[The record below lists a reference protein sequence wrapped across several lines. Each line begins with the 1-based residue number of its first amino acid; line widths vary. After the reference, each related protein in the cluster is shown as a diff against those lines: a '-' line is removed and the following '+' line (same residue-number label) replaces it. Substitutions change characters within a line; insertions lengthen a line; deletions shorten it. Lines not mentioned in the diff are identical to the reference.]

1 MVVLS
6 EQKKILVSLPEV
18 LLSEVDEFVKCERI
32 NRSEFIREAMKLYMK
47 EKRRQKIDEQ
57 MKKGYVQMGKFNL
70 EYAEQCL
77 EADSEQLLGYEEKL
91 AECE

>member
-18 LLSEVDEFVKCERI
+18 LLDEVDEFAKCERI
-32 NRSEFIREAMKLYMK
+32 NRSEFIREAMKLYIK
-47 EKRRQKIDEQ
+47 EKRRQRINEQ
-57 MKKGYVQMGKFNL
+57 MKKGYVQMGKINS
-70 EYAEQCL
+70 EYAELCL
-77 EADSEQLLGYEEKL
+77 KADSEQLQGYEEKL